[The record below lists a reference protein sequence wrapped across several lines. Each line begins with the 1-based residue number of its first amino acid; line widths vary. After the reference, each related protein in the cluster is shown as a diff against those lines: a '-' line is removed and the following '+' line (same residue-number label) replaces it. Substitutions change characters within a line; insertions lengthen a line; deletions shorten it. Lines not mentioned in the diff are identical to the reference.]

1 MQKVLAGTTSA
12 TPDPSTGVI
21 MASPKAAIVT
31 GGPEGHTPPVEVEGG
46 GPGALGLVCVHR
58 VAARQRIGAIFSA
71 SGLCGGFGRELAK
84 FKAVS
89 GGSEDAR
96 LVEPDHHHQGRLAG
110 SVQPAMLG
118 GATGPLPWGRWA
130 V

>member
-1 MQKVLAGTTSA
+1 MEVRVPLAWSVCIVSQHDSA
-12 TPDPSTGVI
+12 L
-21 MASPKAAIVT
+21 
-31 GGPEGHTPPVEVEGG
+31 EH
-46 GPGALGLVCVHR
+46 
-58 VAARQRIGAIFSA
+58 FSVRR
-71 SGLCGGFGRELAK
+71 GLCGGFGRELAK